1 MQKTVDAAATKLKRV
16 SGELDKLRQS
26 NDQVFRVVDDQER
39 AVVKI
44 EDSLA
49 QVKKDLQE
57 VKDTMQRSGL
67 SP

>member
-1 MQKTVDAAATKLKRV
+1 MQKTIDAAGTKLKSA
-16 SGELDKLRQS
+16 SGELDKLRES
-26 NDQVFRVVDDQER
+26 TDQVFGVVDDQEK
-39 AVVKI
+39 AVIKI
-44 EDSLA
+44 EDSVA